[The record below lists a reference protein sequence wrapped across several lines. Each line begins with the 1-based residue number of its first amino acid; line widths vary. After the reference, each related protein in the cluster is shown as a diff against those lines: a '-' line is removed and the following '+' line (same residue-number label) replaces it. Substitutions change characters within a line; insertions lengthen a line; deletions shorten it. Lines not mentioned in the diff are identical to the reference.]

1 MSRSCRDQRHWR
13 VVSSRSRVIPL
24 RSSQMLWDAFGQ
36 QPRFLATCMVVL
48 PFQNMRLEAISQQLE
63 TVRGKVRTAAP
74 FN

>member
-1 MSRSCRDQRHWR
+1 
-13 VVSSRSRVIPL
+13 
-24 RSSQMLWDAFGQ
+24 MLWDAFGQ
-36 QPRFLATCMVVL
+36 QPRFLAMCMVVL